1 MGGGCG
7 ARVTSA
13 RRCTSHSVSWARNMT
28 MTEADIIT
36 GLVVRSN
43 RLGRDSRNTNHVSGN
58 ASTKGIAID
67 PVTAG
72 SVE

>member
-1 MGGGCG
+1 
-7 ARVTSA
+7 
-13 RRCTSHSVSWARNMT
+13 MT